1 MQRSHL
7 LRGSGLVL
15 LILFTLSALPAE
27 VRLADVDTHCP
38 LFGHSFTAQ
47 ALAGE
52 DQFAAFDSD
61 LCKRPQGT
69 DLYTLS
75 VWTCPF
81 CFFSAYQSDFR
92 AELAPEFREMEL
104 RRYPLE
110 KPPSQMEQ
118 WEIFVGVKYHNA
130 ETFYLKAGKDA
141 WFLSDLALRA
151 TYAFRVSTVEETE
164 EFAALREHWLE
175 VAWKGETRYSVEEVN
190 LALAARIRQELKGKV
205 AMEQVPVLRYLL
217 ADALR
222 RAGEH
227 REAIGIFEEL
237 QESTALPAVLARG
250 ARMQFQLCRKEGE
263 FQQKALAYLRQAE
276 EEGIVP
282 EENRAL
288 AVYLQAELSRRQGD
302 FKAARA
308 LYHRAAELP
317 ASQDWLAAL
326 IEKQEGRLDP
336 GKKKSRR
343 KGS

>member
-1 MQRSHL
+1 MHRSHL
-7 LRGSGLVL
+7 LRGCGLVL
-15 LILFTLSALPAE
+15 LLLFTLSALPAK
-27 VRLADVDTHCP
+27 VRLADVDTRCP

-61 LCKRPQGT
+61 LCERPQGT

-110 KPPSQMEQ
+110 KSPSEMEQ
-118 WEIFVGVKYHNA
+118 WDIFVGVKYHNA

-151 TYAFRVSTVEETE
+151 TYAFRVSTVEETP
-164 EFAALREHWLE
+164 EFAALRERWLGE
-175 VAWKGETRYSVEEVN
+175 AWKKETRYSVEEVN
-190 LALAARIRQELKGKV
+190 LALAGRIRSELKGKV
-205 AMEQVPVLRYLL
+205 AKEQVPMMRYLL

-227 REAIGIFEEL
+227 REAMGIFEDL
-237 QESTALPAVLARG
+237 KESTALPALLAGG

-263 FQQKALAYLRQAE
+263 FQEKALRYLRQAE
-276 EEGIVP
+276 EEKVVP

-288 AVYLQAELSRRQGD
+288 AVYLQAEISRRLGD
-302 FKAARA
+302 PKAARA
-308 LYHRAAELP
+308 LFRRAAELP
-317 ASQDWLAAL
+317 ASQEWLAAL
-326 IEKQEGRLDP
+326 IEKQEGRLDS
-336 GKKKSRR
+336 GKKSRR